1 MKSELISKALSL
13 GIIGFNFGNPIR
25 FKSGI
30 MSPIYCDWR
39 KSSEYP
45 DLMNLISELFYEKF
59 CHNEFDVIMG
69 VAAGA
74 VPHSERFANKLNL
87 PSAYVRPGSKTKDH
101 GLKKL
106 IEGSSVSDKTVL
118 LIEDLFSTGGSALE
132 NYIIVKIAGAKKIK
146 LCSIFSYDFK
156 ELYEEFEK
164 ERLQPDS
171 LITIHDILP
180 EVEKILPKNHYDSLL
195 GWVKDPKSWFNSQK
209 LTFDYGYLT
218 TLRQSAHTY
227 SSIVC
232 MGIDPIAEA
241 IPIGYSRN
249 GIEGI
254 QNFIVDLF
262 NEMNS
267 RKIFPG
273 AIKPNEGFY
282 TLFNQNIGNNSE
294 GSAILNNVIHDLS
307 SIVDLP
313 VINDPKRGDIG
324 KSSAN
329 YAKQYLGGVH
339 QPFDAITVH
348 PWMGTDSIMPFAEYC
363 NNKNAKGVYVL
374 NKTSN
379 SGAKDFQM
387 LKLADGR
394 YMYEVVSEK
403 ILEWAKEHPGVGAVV
418 GGETI
423 EVLKPILAFFA
434 GKNIPVLV
442 PGVGA
447 QGGSAKDVVNTAREV
462 GFELD
467 LLRINSSSG
476 LTHPW
481 YKKPGDV
488 IPSSN
493 EAIEMCIQALRT
505 MNEEINFSNE
515 IG

>member
-1 MKSELISKALSL
+1 MKNKLIQKALSL
-13 GIIGFNFGNPIR
+13 GVIGFNFKQPIR

-39 KSSEYP
+39 KCSEDP
-45 DLMNLISELFYEKF
+45 ELMNLISVLFHEKIR
-59 CHNEFDVIMG
+59 HEQIDVIMG

-74 VPHSERFANKLNL
+74 IPHSERLANKLNL
-87 PSAYVRPGSKTKDH
+87 PSAYVRPGAKAKDY
-101 GLKKL
+101 GLQKL
-106 IEGSSVSDKTVL
+106 IEGASVSGKSVF

-132 NYIIVKIAGAKKIK
+132 NHEILVKAGARKIK

-156 ELYEEFEK
+156 ELYKEFRNSLMTPE
-164 ERLQPDS
+164 S
-171 LITIHDILP
+171 LITINDILP
-180 EVEKILPKNHYDSLL
+180 EVKKVLHENDYFSLIDWIEDPH
-195 GWVKDPKSWFNSQK
+195 GWFYKYR

-218 TLRQSAHTY
+218 QLRNST
-227 SSIVC
+227 SEFKSIVC

-241 IPIGYSRN
+241 IPEGYSKN

-254 QNFIVDLF
+254 SSFITDLF
-262 NEMNS
+262 SEMNL
-267 RKIFPG
+267 KNIFPG

-282 TLFNQNIGNNSE
+282 TLYNLNIGSNSK
-294 GSAILNNVIHDLS
+294 GSGILNNLIYYSSSVIN
-307 SIVDLP
+307 LP
-313 VINDPKRGDIG
+313 VIIDAKRGDID
-324 KSSAN
+324 KSSTN
-329 YAKQYLGGVH
+329 YAKQYLDGNH

-348 PWMGTDSIMPFAEYC
+348 PWMGTDSVEPFTRYC
-363 NNKNAKGVYVL
+363 NAKNAKGVYVL

-379 SGAKDFQM
+379 PGSKDFQM

-394 YMYEVVSEK
+394 YMYQAVSEK
-403 ILEWAKEHPGVGAVV
+403 IVEWAKDHPGVGAVV

-442 PGVGA
+442 PGVGS
-447 QGGSAKDVVNTAREV
+447 QGGSAKDVANAAREV

-481 YKKPGDV
+481 YKKPGDK
-488 IPSSN
+488 IPSKN
-493 EAIEMCIQALRT
+493 EAIEICINALRI
-505 MNEEINFSNE
+505 MNEEIAF
-515 IG
+515 